1 MSKLDDLQH
10 WFLNSP
16 LGRNILA
23 TEEVFYHN
31 STQNIFGYYAIQTGL
46 PQINFLSN
54 NKISSKMSLGRDIS
68 CDLQF
73 LPFETNSIDLII
85 CPHTLEFTP
94 NHHIFLQECYR
105 ILIPKGKI
113 IVSNF
118 NPRSLLA
125 VFGKANPI
133 LKQINYISVSNLQQ
147 QLSTLNFNICGGK
160 FFNYLP
166 PFNSNKYLHYFEF
179 FNKIGDR
186 WFPTFAN
193 SYALV
198 ASKDVVTPTF
208 VGTRRMF
215 SPKPS
220 FAPNLG
226 VAGSIAGQN
235 D

>member
-1 MSKLDDLQH
+1 MSKLDDLQQ
-10 WFLNSP
+10 WLLNTT

-46 PQINFLSN
+46 SQINFLSN
-54 NKISSKMSLGRDIS
+54 NKISSKTVLNRDIS
-68 CDLQF
+68 CDLAF

-85 CPHTLEFTP
+85 CPHTLEFTD
-94 NHHIFLQECYR
+94 NYHIFLQECYR
-105 ILIPKGKI
+105 VLMPKGKI
-113 IVSNF
+113 IINNF
-118 NPRSLLA
+118 NPKSLLGL
-125 VFGKANPI
+125 FGKGNPI
-133 LKQINYISVSNLQQ
+133 LKQINYISVSKLQQ

-166 PFNSNKYLHYFEF
+166 PFNSDNYLRHFEF

-193 SYALV
+193 CYALV
-198 ASKDVVTPTF
+198 ASKDVITPTF
-208 VGTRRMF
+208 VGTRRKLN
-215 SPKPS
+215 PKPA

-226 VAGSIAGQN
+226 VAGKIAGQN